1 MANFNPLANFN
12 QGLGVG
18 QDIREAQRQNQI
30 GALQQVIAQQTA
42 QGGFNPNNSLE
53 FQQLSALDPSSGA
66 RILSTF
72 NSLDENRKKAAFQD
86 ARKSRKLLEDGNGQ
100 GFLDVVQDRINNVE
114 RLGGDSSGT
123 RSVLDTFNSGDIQGT
138 LQQLRNTEQIGVDL
152 GMLSD
157 PLKAQRSK
165 DQQRTANARDWDKF
179 QSLIKSDPKKGEQ
192 FGRKAGFIRPT
203 EQQKSDI
210 KITESEKKAMAK
222 ANISRKQGFI
232 DSGIEAANGSANLN
246 RALTLLDG
254 VGTGGFDNLA
264 LKVKQAFGI
273 EGADEGE
280 LSSLMGKAVLAQLK
294 PIFGAAFTASEGES
308 LARLEA
314 QFGRSPKTNK
324 KLIENALKIVNR
336 SARRGIA
343 AAEDQGDSFTAD
355 EIRSSMAFKLSDKNE
370 SSQAQAPQT
379 FNSTILGRSVSE
391 QDINDTL
398 QANPGLT
405 REQLLQ
411 QLGVN

>member
-1 MANFNPLANFN
+1 MADFFNPAGRGTGI
-12 QGLGVG
+12 QGSINAV
-18 QDIREAQRQNQI
+18 QDLFTGIQNRDDRER
-30 GALQQVIAQQTA
+30 LQ
-42 QGGFNPNNSLE
+42 SL
-53 FQQLSALDPSSGA
+53 SSGA
-66 RILSTF
+66 VDAGFGSQEFKDLAVFSPDQAAKLKSILQTDDQG
-72 NSLDENRKKAAFQD
+72 LDAAFKD
-86 ARKSRKLLEDGNGQ
+86 AAVFKNLLQNDPTGQ
-100 GFLDVVQDRINNVE
+100 SALQFGSQRLQAGSQAGRNMIHTQRFLSEIQADPVEALGSISSFLDIPAEIGKRTTSEVQ
-114 RLGGDSSGT
+114 
-123 RSVLDTFNSGDIQGT
+123 
-138 LQQLRNTEQIGVDL
+138 
-152 GMLSD
+152 
-157 PLKAQRSK
+157 
-165 DQQRTANARDWDKF
+165 TANARDWDKF
-179 QSLIKSDPKKGEQ
+179 QALIKSDPKKGEQ

-210 KITESEKKAMAK
+210 KITESEKKTMAK
-222 ANISRKQGFI
+222 ANIKRKQGFI
-232 DSGIEAANGSANLN
+232 DSGIEAAKGAANLN

-254 VGTGGFDNLA
+254 VATGGFDNLA

-314 QFGRSPKTNK
+314 QFGRNPKTNK
-324 KLIENALKIVNR
+324 RLIENALKIINR

-343 AAEDQGDSFTAD
+343 AAEDQNDSFTAN
-355 EIRSSMAFKLSDKNE
+355 EIRESLAFKLSDKDE
-370 SSQAQAPQT
+370 SITQEPQQAAQT
-379 FNSTILGRSVSE
+379 INSTVLGRSVSE
-391 QDINDTL
+391 QDITDTL